1 MRSDPLPPMTP
12 RSVVAAAADAPPVV
26 PPHVAALSL
35 ALLLGLQP
43 VVTDL
48 YLPALPQ
55 LARDLD
61 APMSATQLTMSA
73 LILAFGVAQLV
84 WGPVADRWGR
94 RPVLLGSL
102 ALFTLASVGATL
114 APAIGV
120 LVVWRAAQGAALAAA
135 VVCARAMVRD
145 LYEPHEG
152 AHVMSKGLSGL
163 GVIALAS
170 PLLGGVLA
178 AWGGWRSA
186 LAAVALTVA
195 AVLVFVWRVLPETN
209 HRRNPQATRVGP
221 LARTA
226 ADVLRHRTFI
236 AWSALVAAT
245 YGGLFTILASSSF
258 VYIEV
263 LGLSPAAYGVA
274 LGSGS
279 VSYLVGTFIC
289 RRWLG
294 RHGLTGAVR
303 RGGVFTLAGGLS
315 MAALAA
321 AGVESVWAVLV
332 PQWLFMIGHGIHQ
345 PCGQAGAVGPFP
357 QSAGVASALA
367 GFLLAGT
374 AFGVGLWLGVVLDD
388 SVRPMSYTVAFWAV
402 VTSAV
407 GWTLVQRHGAPQAAA
422 LRSA

>member
-1 MRSDPLPPMTP
+1 MTSPPDTGGAASAPLLPAH
-12 RSVVAAAADAPPVV
+12 VVALA
-26 PPHVAALSL
+26 L

-55 LARDLD
+55 LARDLA

-84 WGPVADRWGR
+84 WGPVGDRWGR

-102 ALFTLASVGATL
+102 ALFVVASIGATL
-114 APAIGV
+114 AADIAV
-120 LVVWRAAQGAALAAA
+120 LVAWRAAQGAAMAAA

-145 LYEPHEG
+145 LYEPHQG

-163 GVIALAS
+163 GFIALAS
-170 PLLGGVLA
+170 PTVGGALA
-178 AWGGWRSA
+178 AWGGWRMA
-186 LAAVALTVA
+186 LAAVAVIGA
-195 AVLVFVWRVLPETN
+195 VVLVFVWRALPETN
-209 HRRNPQATRVGP
+209 RRLNPHATRVRP

-226 ADVLRHRTFI
+226 LTVLRHPTFV

-258 VYIEV
+258 VYIDV
-263 LGLSPAAYGVA
+263 LGLSPTAYGLA

-279 VSYLVGTFIC
+279 VAYLSGTVMC
-289 RRWLG
+289 RRWLL

-303 RGGVFTLAGGLS
+303 RGAVFTLAGGAS

-321 AGVESVWAVLV
+321 AGVESVWAVLL
-332 PQWLFMIGHGIHQ
+332 PQWLFAFGHGIHQ
-345 PCGQAGAVGPFP
+345 PCGQTGAVGPFP
-357 QSAGVASALA
+357 QAAGVASALA
-367 GFLLAGT
+367 GFVLALV
-374 AFGVGLWLGVVLDD
+374 AFVIGLWLGVALDD
-388 SVRPMSYTVAFWAV
+388 TVRPMAYTLGFWAA
-402 VTSAV
+402 VTALV
-407 GWTLVQRHGAPQAAA
+407 GWTLVQRHGAP
-422 LRSA
+422 RT

>member
-1 MRSDPLPPMTP
+1 MTSRP
-12 RSVVAAAADAPPVV
+12 DAAAPAPAV
-26 PPHVAALSL
+26 PAAVAALSL

-61 APMSATQLTMSA
+61 APMAATQLTMSA
-73 LILAFGVAQLV
+73 LILAFGLAQLV

-102 ALFTLASVGATL
+102 ALFTLASVGAAL
-114 APAIGV
+114 APTIGV
-120 LVVWRAAQGAALAAA
+120 LVAWRAAQGAAMAAA

-145 LYEPHEG
+145 LYEPQQG

-170 PLLGGVLA
+170 PLIGGALA
-178 AWGGWRSA
+178 AAGGWRAA
-186 LAAVALTVA
+186 LATVALAVA
-195 AVLVFVWRVLPETN
+195 AVFVFVWRVLPETN
-209 HRRNPQATRVGP
+209 RRLDPQATRVGP

-226 ADVLRHRTFI
+226 ARVLRHPTFV
-236 AWSALVAAT
+236 AWASLVAAT
-245 YGGLFTILASSSF
+245 YGGLFTILASSAF

-263 LGLSPAAYGVA
+263 LGLSPALYGVA

-279 VSYLVGTFIC
+279 VSYLVGTFVC
-289 RRWLG
+289 RRWLM

-303 RGGVFTLAGGLS
+303 RGAAFTLAGGVS

-321 AGVESVWAVLV
+321 TGVASVWAVLL
-332 PQWLFMIGHGIHQ
+332 PQWLFAFGHGIHQ

-357 QSAGVASALA
+357 QSAGVASAIA
-367 GFLLAGT
+367 GFVLAAT
-374 AFGVGLWLGVVLDD
+374 AFAVGLWLGVALDGT
-388 SVRPMSYTVAFWAV
+388 VRPMAYTLCFWSVATAL
-402 VTSAV
+402 V
-407 GWTLVQRHGAPQAAA
+407 GWTLVQRHGAPSAGA
-422 LRSA
+422 LRAA

>member
-1 MRSDPLPPMTP
+1 MTP
-12 RSVVAAAADAPPVV
+12 PPVAATANAPAV
-26 PPHVAALSL
+26 PAHIVALAL

-61 APMSATQLTMSA
+61 APMTAVQLTMSA

-94 RPVLLGSL
+94 RPVLLASL
-102 ALFTLASVGATL
+102 SLLTLASVGASL
-114 APAIGV
+114 APTIGV
-120 LVVWRAAQGAALAAA
+120 LVVWRAAQGAAMAAA

-145 LYEPHEG
+145 LYEPQHG

-163 GVIALAS
+163 GLIALVG
-170 PLLGGVLA
+170 PLAGGVLA

-186 LAAVALTVA
+186 LAAVTLVVA
-195 AVLVFVWRVLPETN
+195 VALVFVWRFLPETH

-226 ADVLRHRTFI
+226 AAILRHRTFV

-245 YGGLFTILASSSF
+245 YGGLFTVLASSSF
-258 VYIEV
+258 VYIDV

-279 VSYLVGTFIC
+279 LAYLAGTFVC
-289 RRWLG
+289 RRWLQ

-303 RGGVFTLAGGLS
+303 RGAGFTLAGGLS
-315 MAALAA
+315 MATFAA
-321 AGVESVWAVLV
+321 AGVEAVWAVLV
-332 PQWLFMIGHGIHQ
+332 PQWLFAFGHGIHQ
-345 PCGQAGAVGPFP
+345 PCGQTGAVGPFP
-357 QSAGVASALA
+357 HAAGVASALA
-367 GFLLAGT
+367 GFLLALT
-374 AFGVGLWLGVVLDD
+374 AFVVGLWLGVALDD
-388 SVRPMSYTVAFWAV
+388 TVRPMAYTVGFWSV
-402 VTSAV
+402 VTALV
-407 GWTLVQRHGAPQAAA
+407 GWTLVQRHGAPASAA
-422 LRSA
+422 LRTA